1 VRKCKGTKRLKRA
14 GSFVELALLFFYRNR
29 YEEAMPEKELLEQF
43 NVSLCEFDSSQW
55 SRDGFLDPVNR
66 VVYINRDL
74 PAERRLK
81 VLLHELGHLEHN
93 PKHYERLREKYEAQA
108 NRNMIHELL
117 KNENLDD
124 FNYIHFMEKYN
135 LTTIC
140 DETFVKNEY
149 LKLKE
154 IEKC

>member
-1 VRKCKGTKRLKRA
+1 
-14 GSFVELALLFFYRNR
+14 
-29 YEEAMPEKELLEQF
+29 MEKELLEQF

-55 SRDGFLDPVNR
+55 PRAGFLDPVNR

-74 PAERRLK
+74 PIEIRLK
-81 VLLHELGHLEHN
+81 VLLHELGHLEHD
-93 PKHYERLREKYEAQA
+93 PKHYERLREKYEVQA
-108 NRNMIHELL
+108 NRIMIHELL

-124 FNYIHFMEKYN
+124 FNYLHFMEKYN

-140 DETFVKNEY
+140 DETFVKDEY

>member
-1 VRKCKGTKRLKRA
+1 
-14 GSFVELALLFFYRNR
+14 
-29 YEEAMPEKELLEQF
+29 MPEKELLKQF

-55 SRDGFLDPVNR
+55 PRDGFLDPVNR

-74 PAERRLK
+74 PAEIRLK

-93 PKHYERLREKYEAQA
+93 SKDYERLREKYEAQA

-124 FNYIHFMEKYN
+124 FNYVRFMERYN
-135 LTTIC
+135 LKTIANETMVI
-140 DETFVKNEY
+140 DEYKSLIN
-149 LKLKE
+149 
-154 IEKC
+154 

>member
-1 VRKCKGTKRLKRA
+1 
-14 GSFVELALLFFYRNR
+14 
-29 YEEAMPEKELLEQF
+29 MPEKELLEQF

-55 SRDGFLDPVNR
+55 PRDGFLDPVNR

-74 PAERRLK
+74 SAERRLK

-124 FNYIHFMEKYN
+124 FNYVHFMEKYN

-149 LKLKE
+149 LKMMRN
-154 IEKC
+154 

>member
-1 VRKCKGTKRLKRA
+1 
-14 GSFVELALLFFYRNR
+14 
-29 YEEAMPEKELLEQF
+29 MPEKELLEQF

-93 PKHYERLREKYEAQA
+93 HKHYERLREKYEAQA

-117 KNENLDD
+117 VDYLKYTDIYD
-124 FNYIHFMEKYN
+124 FNWVRFAAQYDIS
-135 LTTIC
+135 TTWGEAMIQ
-140 DETFVKNEY
+140 DEFRKIQQTV
-149 LKLKE
+149 
-154 IEKC
+154 I

>member
-1 VRKCKGTKRLKRA
+1 
-14 GSFVELALLFFYRNR
+14 
-29 YEEAMPEKELLEQF
+29 MPEKELLEQF

-55 SRDGFLDPVNR
+55 PRDGFLDPVNR

-74 PAERRLK
+74 PTERRLK

-93 PKHYERLREKYEAQA
+93 PKHYERLREKYEVQA
-108 NRNMIHELL
+108 NRSMIHELL
-117 KNENLDD
+117 KNYL
-124 FNYIHFMEKYN
+124 HFMEKYN

-154 IEKC
+154 TEKC

>member
-1 VRKCKGTKRLKRA
+1 MTE
-14 GSFVELALLFFYRNR
+14 S
-29 YEEAMPEKELLEQF
+29 ELLEQF
-43 NVSLCEFDSSQW
+43 NVSLCEFSSNEW
-55 SRDGFLDPVNR
+55 PRNGFLDPLNR

-74 PAERRLK
+74 DQDTRLK
-81 VLLHELGHLEHN
+81 VILHEIGHSLELN
-93 PKHYERLREKYEAQA
+93 SKDYERLREKFEVQA
-108 NRNMIHELL
+108 NRIMIHELL

-140 DETFVKNEY
+140 DETFVKDEY

-154 IEKC
+154 I

>member
-1 VRKCKGTKRLKRA
+1 
-14 GSFVELALLFFYRNR
+14 
-29 YEEAMPEKELLEQF
+29 MPEKELLEQF

-55 SRDGFLDPVNR
+55 PRDGFLDPVNR

-74 PAERRLK
+74 SAERRLK

-117 KNENLDD
+117 VDYLKSTDIYD
-124 FNYIHFMEKYN
+124 FNWVRFAAQYDIS
-135 LTTIC
+135 TTWGEAMIQ
-140 DETFVKNEY
+140 DEFRKIQQTV
-149 LKLKE
+149 
-154 IEKC
+154 I